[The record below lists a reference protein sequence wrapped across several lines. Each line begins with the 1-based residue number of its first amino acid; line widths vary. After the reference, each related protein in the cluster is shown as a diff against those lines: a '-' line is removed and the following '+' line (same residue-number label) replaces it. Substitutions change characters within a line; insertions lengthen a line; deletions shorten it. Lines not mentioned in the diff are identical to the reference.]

1 MLLTESKLTEVL
13 TEGLRYHLETKTPLY
28 ENVFRP
34 GSEEYFNTIRQARTL
49 LNKGVLT
56 ELCLEDM
63 ELLFETEVGE
73 YGMYNGKKVPLDFPM
88 LNEISMVIPS
98 PATSWREASQEPL
111 VMKMG
116 EERWMDLAG
125 KAKAAGGLGYQTKYS
140 DIKSFLGELPQ
151 GTITFSDTDQV
162 QMPTAL
168 KYMNGNQ
175 VSYKL
180 TAGAD
185 ILASILPEDPDP
197 DMWVVDITG
206 EAQETPLQ
214 EILSMIDEAGLKDFE
229 KQALIMKIKKAAQGS
244 ASSKHLEQ
252 IIDDLVK
259 KLEKPSATGVKYAYG
274 KRVEEATFDSP
285 AHIAIYSGPEGD
297 VDVYKTANG
306 GFYFDTGD
314 YDGEAPNAEEAA
326 KWLKRNGFTT
336 LQAGKLDEAKYKGK
350 EVKLNKPMRSTG
362 PKKYKVYTKNAK
374 GNVVV
379 VNFGDAKGGLTAKI
393 NNAKARKAFSD
404 RHNCPTKKDKTKAG
418 YWSCRLPRYASLL
431 GLKSSFG
438 GYW

>member
-28 ENVFRP
+28 ENIYRP

-49 LNKGVLT
+49 MNKGVLT

-73 YGMYNGKKVPLDFPM
+73 YGEYNGKKVALDFPM
-88 LNEISMVIPS
+88 LEEIAMVIPS

-140 DIKSFLGELPQ
+140 DIKSFLGELPA
-151 GTITFSDTDQV
+151 GTVTFSDTDQI

-175 VSYKL
+175 VDYKL
-180 TAGAD
+180 IAGAD
-185 ILASILPEDPDP
+185 VLASILPEDPDP

-206 EAQETPLQ
+206 EAQDTPLQ

-229 KQALIMKIKKAAQGS
+229 KQALILKIKKAAQGA
-244 ASSKHLEQ
+244 ASTKHLEQ

-259 KLEKPSATGVKYAYG
+259 KLEQPRATGVKYVHG
-274 KRVEEATFDSP
+274 KRVEEA
-285 AHIAIYSGPEGD
+285 
-297 VDVYKTANG
+297 
-306 GFYFDTGD
+306 
-314 YDGEAPNAEEAA
+314 
-326 KWLKRNGFTT
+326 
-336 LQAGKLDEAKYKGK
+336 KYQGK
-350 EVKLNKPMRSTG
+350 EVALNKPKRGG
-362 PKKYKVYTKNAK
+362 PKKFYVYTRNPKTGK
-374 GNVVV
+374 IIK
-379 VNFGDAKGGLTAKI
+379 VNFGDTTGLKAKI
-393 NNAKARKAFSD
+393 NNAKARKAFAE
-404 RHNCPTKKDKTKAG
+404 RHKCSTKKDKTKAG

>member
-1 MLLTESKLTEVL
+1 MLLTESKLTGVL
-13 TEGLRYHLETKTPLY
+13 TEGLKYHLETKTPLY
-28 ENVFRP
+28 KHVFRP
-34 GSEEYFNTIRQARTL
+34 GSEEYFKTINQARL
-49 LNKGVLT
+49 LMNEGMLT
-56 ELCLEDM
+56 DLCLEDM
-63 ELLFETEVGE
+63 ELLFETEVGT
-73 YGMYNGKKVPLDFPM
+73 YGEYNGKMVPLDFPM
-88 LNEISMVIPS
+88 LNEIAMVIPS

-111 VMKMG
+111 VMKLG

-140 DIKSFLGELPQ
+140 DIKSFLGELPA
-151 GTITFSDTDQV
+151 GTTTFSDTDQV

-168 KYMNGNQ
+168 KYMDGNQ
-175 VSYKL
+175 VDYKL
-180 TAGAD
+180 IAGAD
-185 ILASILPEDPDP
+185 TLASLLPEDPDP

-214 EILSMIDEAGLKDFE
+214 EILNMIDEAGLKDFE

-252 IIDDLVK
+252 IIDDLIK

-274 KRVEEATFDSP
+274 KRV
-285 AHIAIYSGPEGD
+285 
-297 VDVYKTANG
+297 
-306 GFYFDTGD
+306 
-314 YDGEAPNAEEAA
+314 
-326 KWLKRNGFTT
+326 
-336 LQAGKLDEAKYKGK
+336 DEAKYHGK
-350 EVKLNKPMRSTG
+350 EVKLNKPMRSSG

-374 GNVVV
+374 GNVIV

-404 RHNCPTKKDKTKAG
+404 RHNCPAKKDKTKAG

>member
-13 TEGLRYHLETKTPLY
+13 TKGLQHHLKTGKPLY

-49 LNKGVLT
+49 MNKGVLT

-73 YGMYNGKKVPLDFPM
+73 YGEYNGQKVPLDFPM
-88 LNEISMVIPS
+88 LTEIAMVIPS

-125 KAKAAGGLGYQTKYS
+125 KAKAAGGLGYKTKYS
-140 DIKSFLGELPQ
+140 DIQSFLGELPPASV
-151 GTITFSDTDQV
+151 TFSDTDQV
-162 QMPTAL
+162 QMPTIL
-168 KYMNGNQ
+168 KYMEGNE
-175 VSYKL
+175 VNYKVI
-180 TAGAD
+180 AGND
-185 ILASILPEDPDP
+185 VLASVLDDDPDP
-197 DMWVVDITG
+197 DIWVVDITG
-206 EAQETPLQ
+206 EAQDTPIQ
-214 EILSMIDEAGLKDFE
+214 EILNMIDEAGLKDFE

-244 ASSKHLEQ
+244 ASNKHLER

-259 KLEKPSATGVKYAYG
+259 KLEKPSATGVKYVHG
-274 KRVEEATFDSP
+274 KRVEEA
-285 AHIAIYSGPEGD
+285 
-297 VDVYKTANG
+297 
-306 GFYFDTGD
+306 
-314 YDGEAPNAEEAA
+314 
-326 KWLKRNGFTT
+326 
-336 LQAGKLDEAKYKGK
+336 KYQGK
-350 EVKLNKPMRSTG
+350 EVALNKPKRG
-362 PKKYKVYTKNAK
+362 GAKAYYVYTRNPKTGK
-374 GNVVV
+374 IIKVS
-379 VNFGDAKGGLTAKI
+379 FGSGGLKAKI
-393 NNAKARKAFSD
+393 NNPEARRNFAA
-404 RHNCPTKKDKTKAG
+404 RHNCAQKKDKTKAG

>member
-1 MLLTESKLTEVL
+1 MLLTESKLTGVL
-13 TEGLRYHLETKTPLY
+13 TEGLKYHLETKTPLY
-28 ENVFRP
+28 KNVFRP
-34 GSEEYFNTIRQARTL
+34 GSEEYFKTINQARL
-49 LNKGVLT
+49 LMNEGVLT
-56 ELCLEDM
+56 DLCLEDM
-63 ELLFETEVGE
+63 ELLFETEVGT
-73 YGMYNGKKVPLDFPM
+73 YGEYNGKMVPLDFPM
-88 LNEISMVIPS
+88 LNEIAMVIPS

-140 DIKSFLGELPQ
+140 DIKSFLGELPA
-151 GTITFSDTDQV
+151 GTVTFSDTDQV

-168 KYMNGNQ
+168 KYMEGSQ
-175 VSYKL
+175 VNYKL
-180 TAGAD
+180 IAGSD
-185 ILASILPEDPDP
+185 VLASILPEDPDP

-214 EILSMIDEAGLKDFE
+214 EILTMIDEAGLKDFE

-252 IIDDLVK
+252 IIDDLIK
-259 KLEKPSATGVKYAYG
+259 RLEQPKATGVKYAYG
-274 KRVEEATFDSP
+274 KRV
-285 AHIAIYSGPEGD
+285 
-297 VDVYKTANG
+297 
-306 GFYFDTGD
+306 
-314 YDGEAPNAEEAA
+314 
-326 KWLKRNGFTT
+326 
-336 LQAGKLDEAKYKGK
+336 DEAKYHGK
-350 EVKLNKPMRSTG
+350 EVKLNKPMRSSG

-374 GNVVV
+374 GNVIV

>member
-1 MLLTESKLTEVL
+1 
-13 TEGLRYHLETKTPLY
+13 
-28 ENVFRP
+28 
-34 GSEEYFNTIRQARTL
+34 
-49 LNKGVLT
+49 
-56 ELCLEDM
+56 M

-151 GTITFSDTDQV
+151 GTTTFSDTDQI

-180 TAGAD
+180 IAGAD
-185 ILASILPEDPDP
+185 VLASILPEDPDP

-206 EAQETPLQ
+206 EAQDTPLQ
-214 EILSMIDEAGLKDFE
+214 EIFNMIDEAGLKDFE
-229 KQALIMKIKKAAQGS
+229 KQALILKIKKAAQG
-244 ASSKHLEQ
+244 AAASKHLEQ

-274 KRVEEATFDSP
+274 KRV
-285 AHIAIYSGPEGD
+285 
-297 VDVYKTANG
+297 
-306 GFYFDTGD
+306 
-314 YDGEAPNAEEAA
+314 
-326 KWLKRNGFTT
+326 
-336 LQAGKLDEAKYKGK
+336 DEAKYKGK
-350 EVKLNKPMRSTG
+350 EVALNKPMRSPG

-374 GNVVV
+374 GNVIV

-438 GYW
+438 GFW

>member
-13 TEGLRYHLETKTPLY
+13 TKGLQHHLKTGKPLY

-49 LNKGVLT
+49 MNKGVLT

-73 YGMYNGKKVPLDFPM
+73 YGEYSGQKVPLDFPM
-88 LNEISMVIPS
+88 LTEIAMVIPS

-111 VMKMG
+111 VMQMG

-140 DIKSFLGELPQ
+140 DIKTFLGELPT
-151 GTITFSDTDQV
+151 GTVTFSDTDQV

-168 KYMNGNQ
+168 KFMDGNQ

-180 TAGAD
+180 IAGEN

-229 KQALIMKIKKAAQGS
+229 KQALILKIKKAAQG
-244 ASSKHLEQ
+244 AAASKHLEQ

-274 KRVEEATFDSP
+274 KRV
-285 AHIAIYSGPEGD
+285 
-297 VDVYKTANG
+297 
-306 GFYFDTGD
+306 
-314 YDGEAPNAEEAA
+314 
-326 KWLKRNGFTT
+326 
-336 LQAGKLDEAKYKGK
+336 DEAKYQGK
-350 EVKLNKPMRSTG
+350 EVALNKPKRGGS
-362 PKKYKVYTKNAK
+362 KKFFVYTKNPK
-374 GNVVV
+374 TGKVVKV
-379 VNFGDAKGGLTAKI
+379 SFGGTTGLKAKI
-393 NNAKARKAFSD
+393 NNAEARKSFAA
-404 RHNCPTKKDKTKAG
+404 RHNCATKKDKTKSG
-418 YWSCRLPRYASLL
+418 YWSCRLPRYAKLL

-438 GYW
+438 GFW

>member
-1 MLLTESKLTEVL
+1 MLLTESKLTGVL
-13 TEGLRYHLETKTPLY
+13 TEGLKYHLETKTPLY
-28 ENVFRP
+28 KNVFRP
-34 GSEEYFNTIRQARTL
+34 GSEEYFKTINQARL
-49 LNKGVLT
+49 LMNEGMLT
-56 ELCLEDM
+56 DLCLEDM
-63 ELLFETEVGE
+63 ELLFETEVGT
-73 YGMYNGKKVPLDFPM
+73 YGEYNGQMVPLDFPM
-88 LNEISMVIPS
+88 LNEIAMVIPS
-98 PATSWREASQEPL
+98 PTTSWREASQEPL

-140 DIKSFLGELPQ
+140 DIKSFLGVLPA
-151 GTITFSDTDQV
+151 GTTTFSDTDQV

-168 KYMNGNQ
+168 KYMEGDQ
-175 VSYKL
+175 VNYKL
-180 TAGAD
+180 IAGAD
-185 ILASILPEDPDP
+185 VLASILPEDPDP

-214 EILSMIDEAGLKDFE
+214 EILNMIDEAGLKDFE

-252 IIDDLVK
+252 IIDDLIK
-259 KLEKPSATGVKYAYG
+259 RLEQPKATGVKYAYG
-274 KRVEEATFDSP
+274 KRV
-285 AHIAIYSGPEGD
+285 
-297 VDVYKTANG
+297 
-306 GFYFDTGD
+306 
-314 YDGEAPNAEEAA
+314 
-326 KWLKRNGFTT
+326 
-336 LQAGKLDEAKYKGK
+336 DEAKYHGK
-350 EVKLNKPMRSTG
+350 EVKLNKPMRSSG

-374 GNVVV
+374 GNVIV